1 MTAAVVLAAGLS
13 LRMGETD
20 KLRLPVGGVPMYRY
34 ALALAAVVGD
44 TCLIVTNDPAIA
56 AEGREMGFRAV
67 PSPRAAE
74 GMGYSVAAGA
84 AALDAR
90 ADYALFLGAD
100 QPFLRP
106 ETVRQLV
113 RLAQESHCIAVPR
126 VDGKPCAPCVFP
138 HRFFGELAAL
148 AGETG
153 VGRCGSAM
161 RLKSAFGTPRTK
173 PNLPI
178 LTHRRPIS
186 VLPALT
192 SRRVCDTMMPNKVF
206 MRRTGRVPAQCAQ
219 KRGTSPAERVLRGAA
234 ANVRPGASGATPR
247 GIRPLQRPVSD
258 KQEWNRDQIGR
269 LFGQT
274 KGAVF

>member
-1 MTAAVVLAAGLS
+1 MIAAVVLAAGLS

-20 KLRLPVGGVPMYRY
+20 KLWLPVGDAPMYRH
-34 ALALAAVVGD
+34 ALALAAAVGE
-44 TCLIVTNDPAIA
+44 TCLVVTNDPGLA
-56 AEGREMGFRAV
+56 AEGQEMGFRAV

-90 ADYALFLGAD
+90 ADYALFLSAD

-138 HRFFGELAAL
+138 RRFFGKLAAL

-153 VGRCGSAM
+153 GRSVWKRHADEVRFWDAPNQAEFADIDTPETYQRLVG
-161 RLKSAFGTPRTK
+161 LDFP
-173 PNLPI
+173 
-178 LTHRRPIS
+178 
-186 VLPALT
+186 
-192 SRRVCDTMMPNKVF
+192 
-206 MRRTGRVPAQCAQ
+206 
-219 KRGTSPAERVLRGAA
+219 
-234 ANVRPGASGATPR
+234 SG
-247 GIRPLQRPVSD
+247 L
-258 KQEWNRDQIGR
+258 
-269 LFGQT
+269 
-274 KGAVF
+274 

>member
-1 MTAAVVLAAGLS
+1 
-13 LRMGETD
+13 
-20 KLRLPVGGVPMYRY
+20 
-34 ALALAAVVGD
+34 
-44 TCLIVTNDPAIA
+44 
-56 AEGREMGFRAV
+56 MGFRV
-67 PSPRAAE
+67 VLSPRAAE

-153 VGRCGSAM
+153 GRAVWK
-161 RLKSAFGTPRTK
+161 RHAAEVRFWD
-173 PNLPI
+173 
-178 LTHRRPIS
+178 
-186 VLPALT
+186 A
-192 SRRVCDTMMPNKVF
+192 PNK
-206 MRRTGRVPAQCAQ
+206 
-219 KRGTSPAERVLRGAA
+219 AEFADIDTPETYQRLAGLDF
-234 ANVRPGASGATPR
+234 PSG
-247 GIRPLQRPVSD
+247 L
-258 KQEWNRDQIGR
+258 
-269 LFGQT
+269 
-274 KGAVF
+274 